1 MVLSLG
7 QLGQASILMALA
19 LSLYA
24 VVVGGV
30 GALRRDAR
38 LQTSAR
44 FTAIAVFLAT
54 TTGIAVIE
62 VGLLMN
68 DFSMK
73 YVAEHSSVASPT
85 WVKVV
90 TLWAALEGSILL
102 WAWLLTAY
110 TAVLALTAPN
120 NVLRSWA
127 LVIMQSVQMFFISVV
142 AFVANPFTVLPN
154 PPLDGPGP
162 NALLQNHWMMAVH
175 PVLMY
180 LGFVGLTVPFAFAMA
195 ALITRH
201 PGTEWMTQT
210 RTWTM
215 TGWGFLSAAI
225 IAGGWWSY
233 EVLGW
238 GGYWAWDPVENVSFM
253 PWLTATAFI
262 HGVQVQERR
271 RMLKSWNVMLIVL
284 TFTLT
289 ILGTFLTRSGVLS
302 SVHAFG
308 DGPVGIVFL
317 GFFILVMLAA
327 FGLVAWRWDQV
338 RDQAE
343 LDDVVSR
350 EGSFLAG
357 NILFLAMGFAILLG
371 TMFPLIVEAI
381 TNEKVTV
388 GAPFFDQV
396 SLPIWMLIFLLM
408 GIGPLLPW
416 RKAETQPLTKN
427 LLWMLGGA
435 LIVAIISLAFGMR
448 KIYPLITMAMVGWNL
463 VSLGLLIAGAV
474 IPRAKITQKSVASVF
489 KQYAFENKRRFGSMI
504 VHFGVIVIAL
514 GVMGSSAYR
523 VDRQINIPFGESAE
537 FQGYTLKAVDKF
549 TDPPMEELLLA
560 QQTGQ
565 AINRIS
571 VGATIEMWQGD
582 RLVKVKQPRLN
593 RFTGQQMT
601 VATPSV
607 IYFPFY
613 DIYLNIVGEVTPETT
628 SVTIRAVQSPLVTWI
643 WVGGFIVVLGTA
655 YALSP
660 NGRRVRESQDSRVG
674 A

>member
-1 MVLSLG
+1 MTLSLG
-7 QLGQASILMALA
+7 QLGQASIFMALA

-24 VVVGGV
+24 IVAGV
-30 GALRRDAR
+30 LGAVRRDAR

-44 FTAIAVFLAT
+44 FTAVAVFLAT
-54 TTGIAVIE
+54 TTAIAVLE
-62 VGLLMN
+62 VALLLN
-68 DFSMK
+68 DFSLK
-73 YVAEHSSVASPT
+73 YVAETSSLGAPT

-90 TLWAALEGSILL
+90 TLWASLNGSILL
-102 WAWLLTAY
+102 WTWLLSGY
-110 TAVLALTAPN
+110 TAVLALSAPN
-120 NVLRSWA
+120 NVMRPWA
-127 LVIMQSVQMFFISVV
+127 LVVMQCVQLFFIGTL
-142 AFVANPFTVLPN
+142 ATIANPFTVLSN

-175 PVLMY
+175 PLLMY

-195 ALITRH
+195 ALITRR

-215 TGWGFLSAAI
+215 TGWGFLTAAI

-238 GGYWAWDPVENVSFM
+238 GGYWAWDPVENVSFL

-284 TFTLT
+284 TFALT
-289 ILGTFLTRSGVLS
+289 ILGTFLIRSGVLS

-308 DGPVGIVFL
+308 AGPTGIVFL
-317 GFFILVMLAA
+317 GFFIIVVLVS
-327 FGLVAWRWDQV
+327 FGLLAWRWDQV

-343 LDDVVSR
+343 LDDLVSR
-350 EGSFLAG
+350 EGSFLVG
-357 NILFLAMGFAILLG
+357 NILFLAMTFAVLLG
-371 TMFPLIVEAI
+371 TVFPLIVEAF
-381 TNEKVTV
+381 TNDKVTV
-388 GAPFFDQV
+388 GSPFFNQV
-396 SLPIWMLIFLLM
+396 SLPIWILIFILM

-416 RKAETQPLTKN
+416 RKAETQTLTKN
-427 LLWMLGGA
+427 LLWMAGGA
-435 LIVAIISLAFGMR
+435 FVFAVLSFIFGMR
-448 KIYPLITMAMVGWNL
+448 KIYPLITVAVVGWNL

-474 IPRAKITQKSVASVF
+474 IPRAKITRKSIASVF
-489 KQYAFENKRRFGSMI
+489 KQYAFENKRRFGSMV

-514 GVMGSSAYR
+514 GIMASSAYR
-523 VDRQINIPFGESAE
+523 VDRQINIPYGKSAE
-537 FQGYTLKAVDKF
+537 FQGYTLKAIDKF
-549 TDPPMEELLLA
+549 TDPPMEELAAA
-560 QQTGQ
+560 QQIGR

-571 VGATIEMWQGD
+571 VGAVIELWQGD
-582 RLVKVKQPRLN
+582 KLVKVKRPRLN
-593 RFTGQQMT
+593 RFAGQQMT
-601 VATPSV
+601 VSTPAV
-607 IYFPFY
+607 LYLPFY

-643 WVGGFIVVLGTA
+643 WVGAAIIIVGTA

-660 NGRRVRESQDSRVG
+660 NGRRVRESKETRVG

>member
-1 MVLSLG
+1 MTLSLG

-19 LSLYA
+19 LALYA
-24 VVVGGV
+24 IIAGV
-30 GALRRDAR
+30 LGAVRRDAR

-62 VGLLMN
+62 VALLMN
-68 DFSMK
+68 DFSVK
-73 YVAEHSSVASPT
+73 YVAEHSSIASPT

-110 TAVLALTAPN
+110 TAVLAFTAPN
-120 NVLRSWA
+120 NVMRPWA
-127 LVIMQSVQMFFISVV
+127 LAVMQTVQLFFIGVV

-180 LGFVGLTVPFAFAMA
+180 LGFVGLTVPFAYAMA
-195 ALITRH
+195 ALITRR

-271 RMLKSWNVMLIVL
+271 RMLKSWNMMLIVL

-317 GFFILVMLAA
+317 VFFIIVMLAS

-357 NILFLAMGFAILLG
+357 NILFLAMAFAILLG

-396 SLPIWMLIFLLM
+396 SLPIWMFIFLLM

-416 RKAETQPLTKN
+416 RKAETQSLTKN
-427 LLWMLGGA
+427 LLWMVGGA
-435 LIVAIISLAFGMR
+435 LVVAIVSFAFGIR

-474 IPRAKITQKSVASVF
+474 IPRAKITQKSVATVF

-523 VDRQINIPFGESAE
+523 VDRQMNIPFGESVE
-537 FQGYTLKAVDKF
+537 FEGYTLKAVDMF
-549 TDPPMEELLLA
+549 TEPPMEELVAA
-560 QQTGQ
+560 QQMGRSV
-565 AINRIS
+565 NRIS
-571 VGATIEMWQGD
+571 AGAIIEMWDGD
-582 RLVKVKQPRLN
+582 RLVKVKRPKLN
-593 RFTGQQMT
+593 TFAGQQMT
-601 VATPSV
+601 VSTPAV
-607 IYFPFY
+607 IYLPFY
-613 DIYLNIVGEVTPETT
+613 DIYLTIVGGINPEST

-643 WVGGFIVVLGTA
+643 WVGGAIMVIGTA

-660 NGRRVRESQDSRVG
+660 NGRKVREVKETRVG

>member
-1 MVLSLG
+1 MTLSLG
-7 QLGQASILMALA
+7 QLGQASIIMALA
-19 LSLYA
+19 LALYA
-24 VVVGGV
+24 IIAGV
-30 GALRRDAR
+30 LGAVRRDAR

-54 TTGIAVIE
+54 TTGIAVVE
-62 VGLLMN
+62 VALLLN
-68 DFSMK
+68 DFSVK
-73 YVAEHSSVASPT
+73 YVAEHSSIASPT

-120 NVLRSWA
+120 NVMRPWA
-127 LVIMQSVQMFFISVV
+127 LVVMQTVQVFFIGVV

-175 PVLMY
+175 PLLMY

-195 ALITRH
+195 ALITRR

-317 GFFILVMLAA
+317 GFFILVMLAS

-371 TMFPLIVEAI
+371 TMFPLIVEAL
-381 TNEKVTV
+381 TNAKTTV
-388 GAPFFDQV
+388 GAPYFDQV

-416 RKAETQPLTKN
+416 RKAETQSLTKN
-427 LLWMLGGA
+427 LIWMLGGA
-435 LIVAIISLAFGMR
+435 LVVALLSFVFGMR

-474 IPRAKITQKSVASVF
+474 IPRAKITQKSVATVF
-489 KQYAFENKRRFGSMI
+489 KQYAFENKRRFGSMT

-523 VDRQINIPFGESAE
+523 VDRQMNIPFGESVD
-537 FQGYTLKAVDKF
+537 FQGYTLKAIDKF
-549 TDPPMEELLLA
+549 TDPPMEELMVA

-571 VGATIEMWQGD
+571 VGATIEMWKGD

-660 NGRRVRESQDSRVG
+660 DGRRVRESQDSRVG

>member
-1 MVLSLG
+1 MTLSLG
-7 QLGQASILMALA
+7 QLGQASIIMALA

-24 VVVGGV
+24 IIAGV
-30 GALRRDAR
+30 LGAVRRDAR

-54 TTGIAVIE
+54 TTGVAVVE
-62 VGLLMN
+62 VALLMN
-68 DFSMK
+68 DFSVK
-73 YVAEHSSVASPT
+73 YVAEHSSIASPT

-120 NVLRSWA
+120 NIMRPWA
-127 LVIMQSVQMFFISVV
+127 LVVMQTVQLFFIGVV

-195 ALITRH
+195 ALITRR

-271 RMLKSWNVMLIVL
+271 RMLKSWNMMLIVL

-317 GFFILVMLAA
+317 VFFIIVMLAS
-327 FGLVAWRWDQV
+327 FGLVALRWDQV

-357 NILFLAMGFAILLG
+357 NILFLAMAFAILLG
-371 TMFPLIVEAI
+371 TMFPLIVEAL
-381 TNEKVTV
+381 TNAKTTV
-388 GAPFFDQV
+388 GAPYFDQV
-396 SLPIWMLIFLLM
+396 SLPIWMLILLLM

-416 RKAETQPLTKN
+416 RKAETQSLNKN

-435 LIVAIISLAFGMR
+435 LITAIVSFAFGMR

-474 IPRAKITQKSVASVF
+474 IPRAKITQKSVATVF

-523 VDRQINIPFGESAE
+523 VDRQINIPFGESRD

-549 TDPPMEELLLA
+549 TDPPMEELLAA

-565 AINRIS
+565 VINRIS
-571 VGATIEMWQGD
+571 VGAVIELWQGD
-582 RLVKVKQPRLN
+582 KLVKVKGPKLN
-593 RFTGQQMT
+593 RFVGQTMT
-601 VATPSV
+601 VATPAV
-607 IYFPFY
+607 IYLPFY
-613 DIYLNIVGEVTPETT
+613 DIYLNIVGEVTDETT

-643 WVGGFIVVLGTA
+643 WVGGAIIVMGTA

-660 NGRRVRESQDSRVG
+660 SGRKVRESRDSRVG
-674 A
+674 T

>member
-1 MVLSLG
+1 MTLSLG
-7 QLGQASILMALA
+7 ELGQASILMALA
-19 LSLYA
+19 LALYA
-24 VVVGGV
+24 IIAGV
-30 GALRRDAR
+30 LGAVRRDAR

-62 VGLLMN
+62 VALLMN
-68 DFSMK
+68 DFSVK
-73 YVAEHSSVASPT
+73 YVAEHSSIASPT

-110 TAVLALTAPN
+110 TAVLAFTAPN
-120 NVLRSWA
+120 NVMRPWA
-127 LVIMQSVQMFFISVV
+127 LAVMQTVQLFFIGVV

-180 LGFVGLTVPFAFAMA
+180 LGFVGLTVPFAYAMA
-195 ALITRH
+195 ALITRR
-201 PGTEWMTQT
+201 PGTEWMMQT
-210 RTWTM
+210 RAWTM

-271 RMLKSWNVMLIVL
+271 RMLKSWNMMLIVL

-317 GFFILVMLAA
+317 VFFIIVMLAS

-357 NILFLAMGFAILLG
+357 NILFLAMAFAILLG

-396 SLPIWMLIFLLM
+396 SLPIWMLILLLM

-416 RKAETQPLTKN
+416 RKAETQSLTKN
-427 LLWMLGGA
+427 LIWMVGGA
-435 LIVAIISLAFGMR
+435 LVVATVSFVFGMR

-474 IPRAKITQKSVASVF
+474 IPRAKITQKSVATVF

-523 VDRQINIPFGESAE
+523 VDRQMNIPFGKSVE
-537 FQGYTLKAVDKF
+537 FEGYTLKAVDMF
-549 TDPPMEELLLA
+549 TEPPMEEVVAA
-560 QQTGQ
+560 QQMGRSVNRVSAG
-565 AINRIS
+565 AI
-571 VGATIEMWQGD
+571 IEMWDGD
-582 RLVKVKQPRLN
+582 RLVKVKRPKLN
-593 RFTGQQMT
+593 TFAGQQM
-601 VATPSV
+601 VVSTPAV
-607 IYFPFY
+607 IYLPFY
-613 DIYLNIVGEVTPETT
+613 DIYLTIVGGIDPEAT

-643 WVGGFIVVLGTA
+643 WVGGAIMVIGTA

-660 NGRRVRESQDSRVG
+660 NGRKVRESRETRVG